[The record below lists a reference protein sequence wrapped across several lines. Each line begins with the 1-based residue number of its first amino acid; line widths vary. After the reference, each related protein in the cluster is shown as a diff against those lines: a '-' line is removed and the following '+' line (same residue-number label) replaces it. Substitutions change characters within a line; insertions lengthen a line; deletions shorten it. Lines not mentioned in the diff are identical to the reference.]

1 MEVIKGIGVSQG
13 VAVCSAVVLD
23 TEEYRIPQRVVPRSQ
38 RRGEVHRLRQGFL
51 DATAEVSN
59 LQDSQADLW
68 DSRIKDI
75 FAVHLHFLRDRTLR
89 RQIAELINE
98 KSYTAEYA
106 VSVTLRDIASHFTQN
121 QDRYISERANDI
133 FDIEKRLLR
142 HLIGARREDLHHL
155 AEPIIVIAHDLT
167 PTQTA
172 SFDKNCIKGFATDA
186 GGRTSHTAIVARS
199 MGIPAVVALVNI
211 TGRVT
216 QGDTVIVDGNRG
228 TVIINPDQ
236 KTIDEYKHYATA
248 IIRHEHELDELVHL
262 PAETTD
268 GQDITLLGNIE
279 FPYEADTAI
288 SKGGQGIGLYR
299 TEFLYMDAAE
309 EPSEEDHYRAY
320 VETIKSL
327 GGRPVTIRT
336 VDLGADK
343 FTQARSGIPERNPFL
358 GLRSIRYCLQNL
370 PMFKAQI
377 RAILRASVHGNVK
390 LMFPLI
396 TNLLELRQAKWVV
409 ADVKEDLEEQNIEY
423 DDNIAIG
430 VMIETPAAALMA
442 DELADEVDFFSIG
455 TNDLIQYTLAV
466 DRVNEK
472 VASLYSP
479 THPAIL
485 QLLSRVVKAADRAK
499 IDVSLCGEMASEPD
513 YTPLLLGLGFRTLSL
528 SPPMIPEVKK
538 VIRLVSIEQC
548 RQLARKALT
557 FDTDTQTINFL
568 REESRKISS
577 HGKN

>member
-13 VAVCSAVVLD
+13 VAICSAVVLD
-23 TEEYRIPQRVVPRSQ
+23 AEEYRIPQRIIPRSQ
-38 RRGEVHRLRQGFL
+38 RRGEVQRLRQGFL
-51 DATAEVSN
+51 DATEEVSN
-59 LQDSQADLW
+59 LQVTQADAW

-89 RQIAELINE
+89 RQISDLIND

-106 VSVTLRDIASHFTQN
+106 VSATLREIAQHFSQN
-121 QDRYISERANDI
+121 QDSYISERANDI
-133 FDIEKRLLR
+133 FDIEKRLLQ
-142 HLIGARREDLHHL
+142 HLIGARREDLRHL
-155 AEPIIVIAHDLT
+155 AEPVIVIAHDLT

-172 SFDKNCIKGFATDA
+172 SFNKDFIKGFATDA

-199 MGIPAVVALVNI
+199 MGIPAVVALVNV
-211 TGRVT
+211 TGRIT

-228 TVIINPDQ
+228 TVVINPDE
-236 KTIDEYKHYATA
+236 KTVHEYKNYATA
-248 IIRHEHELDELVHL
+248 ILKREHELDELVHL

-279 FPYEADTAI
+279 FPYEANIVLD
-288 SKGGQGIGLYR
+288 KGGHGIGLYR

-320 VETIKSL
+320 VDTVKSL
-327 GGRPVTIRT
+327 GNSPVTIRT

-358 GLRSIRYCLQNL
+358 GLRSIRYCLQHL
-370 PMFKAQI
+370 AMFKAQI
-377 RAILRASVHGNVK
+377 RAILRASAHGNIK

-423 DDNIAIG
+423 DDNIAMG

-442 DELADEVDFFSIG
+442 DEIADEVDFFSIG

-479 THPAIL
+479 AHPAIL
-485 QLLSRVVKAADRAK
+485 QLLSRVVKAANRAK
-499 IDVSLCGEMASEPD
+499 IDRSEEH
-513 YTPLLLGLGFRTLSL
+513 TSEL
-528 SPPMIPEVKK
+528 
-538 VIRLVSIEQC
+538 Q
-548 RQLARKALT
+548 
-557 FDTDTQTINFL
+557 
-568 REESRKISS
+568 S
-577 HGKN
+577 H